1 MYSDD
6 SSDDEFFDPEEDIR
20 SETAPPSPSWLTR
33 QQSIG
38 AVSTRGDEVGGA
50 GEAHAEDPSAST
62 SPSAASGGALDLSQ
76 LAETMP
82 SVTGDEGPPPESDT
96 PGAAASDAPV
106 PPSPKSLV
114 QPSSLSS
121 AGPPP
126 ELDVDSRASP
136 AAEREPTGTT
146 TTDADAPPASPSP
159 TDGGPTTPKPFEI
172 EKVFRI
178 KDLDT
183 GQEFLVD
190 EAAAD
195 RMLNANAHTSPTN
208 SPGAGV
214 KPARGLSVHGEG
226 PTDGAGYIR
235 RGL

>member
-106 PPSPKSLV
+106 PRTL
-114 QPSSLSS
+114 
-121 AGPPP
+121 A
-126 ELDVDSRASP
+126 
-136 AAEREPTGTT
+136 
-146 TTDADAPPASPSP
+146 
-159 TDGGPTTPKPFEI
+159 
-172 EKVFRI
+172 
-178 KDLDT
+178 
-183 GQEFLVD
+183 
-190 EAAAD
+190 
-195 RMLNANAHTSPTN
+195 
-208 SPGAGV
+208 
-214 KPARGLSVHGEG
+214 
-226 PTDGAGYIR
+226 
-235 RGL
+235 

>member
-1 MYSDD
+1 RQKISLCVRPDADTERAGSSGRFTMYSDD

-106 PPSPKSLV
+106 PPKSLV
-114 QPSSLSS
+114 QPSTLPS

-146 TTDADAPPASPSP
+146 STDDDAP
-159 TDGGPTTPKPFEI
+159 
-172 EKVFRI
+172 
-178 KDLDT
+178 
-183 GQEFLVD
+183 
-190 EAAAD
+190 
-195 RMLNANAHTSPTN
+195 
-208 SPGAGV
+208 
-214 KPARGLSVHGEG
+214 
-226 PTDGAGYIR
+226 
-235 RGL
+235 